1 MIRRHKLD
9 NYLKSTL
16 IFFLWP
22 LCLAADMEF
31 KIIFTRFIK
40 FTGVGAIGT
49 IAHYITLACLVQL
62 ITNVNIVLASS
73 VGALIGAVVNYL
85 LNYRFTF
92 ESDKRHTE
100 AFGKFFT
107 IASLGFVLNGL
118 FMALLTQNL
127 DIYYLLAQIVTTGIV
142 LIWNFL
148 GNYYWTFR
156 EANAK

>member
-1 MIRRHKLD
+1 
-9 NYLKSTL
+9 
-16 IFFLWP
+16 
-22 LCLAADMEF
+22 MEF